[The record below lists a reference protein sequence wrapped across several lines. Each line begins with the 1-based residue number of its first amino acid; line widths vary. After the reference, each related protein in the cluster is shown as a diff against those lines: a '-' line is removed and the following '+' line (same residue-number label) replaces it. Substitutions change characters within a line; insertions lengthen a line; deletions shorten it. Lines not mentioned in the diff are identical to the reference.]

1 MKRLIILIIFFVF
14 IGCNKS
20 DDDKVE
26 DVPIAPFVTKVV
38 TVTSKTGKIWM
49 DRNLG
54 ATQAASSTTD
64 VAAFGDL
71 YQWGRGADG
80 HQLRTSSTTSTM
92 SSSDVPGNKSFIL
105 IQVTNGTYFD
115 WRSPQNANLWQG
127 VNGVNNPCPP
137 GFRIPT
143 EAEWEEERLSWNSN
157 NSAGAFASPLKL
169 PAAGSRIF
177 SDGRLG
183 EVGTRGEYWS
193 STTSKAAGGS
203 VSSINSHS
211 KELTFIN
218 TVAGMGIGRRAS
230 GFCVRCIQ
238 N

>member
-1 MKRLIILIIFFVF
+1 MKKLTIFILFFVS

-20 DDDKVE
+20 DNDKID

-54 ATQAASSTTD
+54 AIQAATSIND
-64 VAAFGDL
+64 AASYGDL
-71 YQWGRGADG
+71 YQWGRGSDG
-80 HQLRTSSTTSTM
+80 HQLRISSTTSIM
-92 SSSDVPGNKSFIL
+92 SSSDVPGNKNFIL
-105 IQVTNGTYFD
+105 IQITNGTYFD
-115 WRSPQNANLWQG
+115 WRSPQNNNLWQG
-127 VNGVNNPCPP
+127 VNGINNPCPS

-169 PAAGSRIF
+169 SAAGSRIY

-193 STTSKAAGGS
+193 STTSKPAGGS
-203 VSSINSHS
+203 ASSINSHS

-218 TVAGMGIGRRAS
+218 TVAGIGIGSRAS
-230 GFCVRCIQ
+230 GLCVRCIQ